1 MPLAMI
7 YMLEGR
13 NSQKK
18 ERLIA
23 EVTDAICHSLEAPR
37 EAVRVVIQEVPK
49 GHWGIGGESVEKRGR

>member
-13 NSQKK
+13 DSQKK

-23 EVTDAICHSLEAPR
+23 EVTDAICRSLEAPR
-37 EAVRVVIQEVPK
+37 ESVRVVLQEVPK
-49 GHWGIGGESVEKRGR
+49 THWGIGGVTAEKRGR